1 MTEPSFEVLSGDSGG
16 DALPAERPYGGAL
29 RFPDDPRPY
38 VVVNFVATIDGV
50 ASLGITDGT
59 YTELVGGDLQEES
72 EVVTG
77 ITGVG
82 SSRTT
87 AAAAAGNPLL
97 GQQQNQRGGGP
108 GGFGGGGGGNR
119 GGR

>member
-1 MTEPSFEVLSGDSGG
+1 VFKPRYGSPQSG
-16 DALPAERPYGGAL
+16 E
-29 RFPDDPRPY
+29 
-38 VVVNFVATIDGV
+38 TIDSLFKPLPV
-50 ASLGITDGT
+50 AQSTGRAWVFVDHQLKPVTIRLGITDGT

-82 SSRTT
+82 SARTT